1 MLTSSQILESHG
13 DVSLETS
20 FLQSK
25 PTEPFSTEE
34 VLQTFDL
41 LCGPP
46 LNRLQ
51 QHLIILVLE
60 ALGLDTVLQMGPHG
74 GRAERYSHLPLPTGH
89 PSFGAAQDTAGS
101 CPALSPPQ
109 PQIPSP
115 QCYSQ

>member
-51 QHLIILVLE
+51 QLHVLLVLGAPE
-60 ALGLDTVLQMGPHG
+60 LDTVL
-74 GRAERYSHLPLPTGH
+74 
-89 PSFGAAQDTAGS
+89 
-101 CPALSPPQ
+101 
-109 PQIPSP
+109 
-115 QCYSQ
+115 